1 MSTFDRANTMKE
13 LDEWQRV
20 QIERAKLSAE
30 WKTIKA
36 DIEAKVI
43 EAQKL
48 LERAAEP
55 HEIYR
60 LQGRISGFRA
70 VIRAFSVDQS

>member
-1 MSTFDRANTMKE
+1 MMA
-13 LDEWQRV
+13 LDEVEDWKRQ
-20 QIERAKLSAE
+20 QIERAKLSQE

-36 DIEAKVI
+36 DIDAKI
-43 EAQKL
+43 TEAQKL
-48 LERAAEP
+48 LERASEP